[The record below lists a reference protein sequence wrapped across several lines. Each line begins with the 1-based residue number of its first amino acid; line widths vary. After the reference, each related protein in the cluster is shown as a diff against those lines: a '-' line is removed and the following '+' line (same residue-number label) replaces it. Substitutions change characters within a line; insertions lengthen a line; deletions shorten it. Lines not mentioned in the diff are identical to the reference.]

1 MSFVANSFKDAC
13 EFLVCYLVRTAYAMP
28 ANSVR
33 PSDQKSPV
41 GSDEDEY
48 ATVRIMTSDSDF
60 GAATKTF
67 QTAVYPAWD
76 ATLAYAY
83 GALVTQGAS
92 SYLCI
97 MAVTGG
103 TGPSTDNTHWAPTSA
118 TTQAV
123 EITDNLYT
131 FATSIQF
138 FRHAQPATDQIG
150 LANFGLGAFD
160 KASRLA
166 TRLAQEDMLELM
178 DQMNLGIDANSP
190 ARNVAA
196 LVNSAYYED
205 RGSVDF
211 TFTIP
216 NSETLLLNTFA
227 SIGVTLEFA
236 SPGQPA
242 PDTRTITVAQP

>member
-1 MSFVANSFKDAC
+1 MSFIANSFKDAA
-13 EFLVCYLVRTAYAMP
+13 EFLICYLVRTAYGMAP
-28 ANSVR
+28 NSVR
-33 PSDQKSPV
+33 PADQKQPA

-48 ATVRIMTSDSDF
+48 ATVRIMSSDSDF
-60 GAATKTF
+60 GTGTKTF
-67 QTAVYPAWD
+67 QNAVYPAWSS
-76 ATLAYAY
+76 ATAYAY
-83 GALVTQGAS
+83 GALVTQGGN

-97 MAVTGG
+97 MSVTGG
-103 TGPSTDNTHWAPTSA
+103 TGPATDNTHWASTTP

-131 FATSIQF
+131 FVTSIQF
-138 FRHAQPATDQIG
+138 FRHAKPATDSIG

-166 TRLAQEDMLELM
+166 TRLGQEDMLELM

-196 LVNSAYYED
+196 LVNSAYFED

>member
-1 MSFVANSFKDAC
+1 MSFVANSFKDAA
-13 EFLVCYLVRTAYAMP
+13 EFLICYLVRTAYGMAP
-28 ANSVR
+28 NSVR
-33 PSDQKSPV
+33 PADQKQPA

-48 ATVRIMTSDSDF
+48 ATVRIMSSDSDF
-60 GAATKTF
+60 GTGFKSYL
-67 QTAVYPAWD
+67 TAVYPAWD
-76 ATLAYAY
+76 ASVAYAY
-83 GALVTQGAS
+83 GALVSVGAN

-103 TGPSTDNTHWAPTSA
+103 TGPATDNTHWA
-118 TTQAV
+118 TTTPSTQTV
-123 EITDNLYT
+123 EINENIYT
-131 FATSIQF
+131 FVTSIQF
-138 FRHAQPATDQIG
+138 FRHANPSRDGAG
-150 LANFGLGAFD
+150 LSTFGLGAFD

-166 TRLAQEDMLELM
+166 SRLGQEDMLNLM
-178 DQMNLGIDANSP
+178 DTMNLGIEDNSP

-196 LVNSAYYED
+196 LVNSAYFED

-227 SIGVTLEFA
+227 NVGISLEFA

-242 PDTRTITVAQP
+242 PDIRVLTVAQP